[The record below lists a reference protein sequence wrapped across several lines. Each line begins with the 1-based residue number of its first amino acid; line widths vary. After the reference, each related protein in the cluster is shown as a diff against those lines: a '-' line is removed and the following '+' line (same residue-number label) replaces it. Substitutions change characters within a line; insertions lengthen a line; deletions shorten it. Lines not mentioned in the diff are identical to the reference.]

1 MSLALHYH
9 PLASYCWKVLI
20 ALYENDTAFERNIVD
35 LANEESRNVFLK
47 LWPAGKFPVLEDRN
61 RNEIIPE
68 SSIII
73 EYLDRHYPGAVR
85 FIPENSDQAL
95 NVRLADRFY
104 DLYVHE
110 RMQKIVGDRIR
121 PAGDRDPYGVEQ
133 ARSQLATAYGLLEE
147 RMAGRGW
154 AAGEA
159 FSMADCAAFPALF
172 YAEKVQPFRAGHKN
186 LSAYF
191 DRLSARPSAARVVA
205 EAGPY
210 MHFFPEEDR

>member
-1 MSLALHYH
+1 MSLVLHYH

-35 LANEESRNVFLK
+35 LGNEESRNAFLK

-85 FIPENSDQAL
+85 FIPENRDQAL
-95 NVRLADRFY
+95 KVRLADRFY
-104 DLYVHE
+104 DLHVHE

-186 LSAYF
+186 LSAYL

>member
-1 MSLALHYH
+1 MSLVLHYH

-20 ALYENDTAFERNIVD
+20 ALYENDTAFERNIFD

-73 EYLDRHYPGAVR
+73 EFLDRHYPGAVR
-85 FIPENSDQAL
+85 FIPENRGQAL
-95 NVRLADRFY
+95 KVRLADRFY

-147 RMAGRGW
+147 QMMGRGW

-191 DRLSARPSAARVVA
+191 DRLSARPSVARVVA